1 MKIKKILK
9 KIVPLLLIGFFGVFL
24 LISRVNKIIHQRKID
39 FLLGFYQMKKEVTV
53 NHLYLLEKIKEKKN
67 DFLLIDVREKKDYQK
82 CHFKG
87 AINFLDN
94 ERDFLTK
101 VKKLG
106 KNKKEI
112 IVYGLYQQ
120 DKRVLDTVVKL
131 LQSKVMA
138 KGLAIG
144 WLEWKY
150 IFGRELFNKGE
161 DINRYLEPDGCLIND
176 YQLFLP
182 MMPAGSVPAPDEVPP
197 VRPGF
202 VQ

>member
-1 MKIKKILK
+1 MKIKKLK
-9 KIVPLLLIGFFGVFL
+9 HLLKIKKLVFLFLIVFFGVFL
-24 LISRVNKIIHQRKID
+24 LVSIVNKIIQQRKID
-39 FLLGFYQMKKEVTV
+39 FLLGFYQMKKEAVV
-53 NHLYLLEKIKEKKN
+53 NHLYLLEKIKEKKR

-87 AINFLDN
+87 AVNISDN

-101 VKKLG
+101 VKKSA
-106 KNKKEI
+106 KDKKEI
-112 IVYGLYQQ
+112 IVYGLYEQ
-120 DKRVLDTVVKL
+120 DKKVFDAVVKL
-131 LQSKVMA
+131 LQNKAMA
-138 KGLAIG
+138 KTLEIG

-182 MMPAGSVPAPDEVPP
+182 MMPAGGEMPPA
-197 VRPGF
+197 RPGF
-202 VQ
+202 AQ